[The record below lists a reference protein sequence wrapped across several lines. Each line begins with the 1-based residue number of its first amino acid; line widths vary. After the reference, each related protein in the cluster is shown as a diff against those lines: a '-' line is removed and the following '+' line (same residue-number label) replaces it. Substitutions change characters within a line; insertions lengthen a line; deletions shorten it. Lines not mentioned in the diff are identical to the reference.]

1 VELVVLL
8 LALQQIALDARG
20 ILGHGAVSDSKDA
33 ADQESGRKL
42 PEDSSPVRHVLHS
55 QANMRR
61 VYSRV
66 PGASMRQWK
75 PPRRGGNRL
84 RNNELVHRSG
94 A

>member
-8 LALQQIALDARG
+8 LALQQVALDARR
-20 ILGHGAVSDSKDA
+20 ILGHGAVSDSKEA

-75 PPRRGGNRL
+75 PPRGGGNRL
-84 RNNELVHRSG
+84 QNNELAHRSG